1 MKKEE
6 MRTSGLSTLE
16 TDVDAELAE
25 EEREEEGAK
34 ERETK
39 EEGGESLLLSLL
51 WKSSFRPRGRDLR
64 REPLGDLPGTTND
77 KVRTDFRFSL
87 S

>member
-1 MKKEE
+1 MRTRRTVKKEE

-34 ERETK
+34 EKETRK
-39 EEGGESLLLSLL
+39 EGGEGLPLSPP
-51 WKSSFRPRGRDLR
+51 WKSSFRPRDRDLL
-64 REPLGDLPGTTND
+64 REPQGDLPGTT
-77 KVRTDFRFSL
+77 RTKSKD
-87 S
+87 